1 MREKQL
7 SKRLQAVVSLV
18 TPGRRVADVGCD
30 HAYASI
36 YLMEHGLAKEC
47 IALDVR
53 EGPLERARS
62 NIAAHRLS
70 GQIPTRL
77 GSGLEPVCRGEID
90 TVLMAGMGGILV
102 RDLLEGSRE
111 LSHSLL
117 EWVLQPQSDV
127 ELVRR
132 YIRESGFQIAAE
144 EMVREDGKYYP
155 MFRAV
160 PAEAERAEARKTEAG
175 KTEAET
181 AEAGKAEAGK
191 TEAGKAEAGKAE
203 AETVEYGDGRK
214 EETEEKDRNTKKID
228 QEVWDRFGKLLLQR
242 RHPVLY
248 EYLKGREEH
257 YRQVLLQMQENPA
270 IPQRLEKMAANT
282 EKAKEIQQE
291 AVYVRYALQYWEN
304 KGAKK
309 R

>member
-30 HAYASI
+30 HAYVSI

-53 EGPLERARS
+53 EGPLERARN

-70 GQIPTRL
+70 RQIPTRL
-77 GSGLEPVCRGEID
+77 GSGLEPVCPGEID

-132 YIRESGFQIAAE
+132 YIRESGFQIVAE
-144 EMVREDGKYYP
+144 EMVREDEKYYP

-160 PAEAERAEARKTEAG
+160 PAESE
-175 KTEAET
+175 
-181 AEAGKAEAGK
+181 KA
-191 TEAGKAEAGKAE
+191 
-203 AETVEYGDGRK
+203 EYGDGCMEK
-214 EETEEKDRNTKKID
+214 TEGKDRNTKKID

-257 YRQVLLQMQENPA
+257 YKQVLLQMQENPA
-270 IPQRLEKMAANT
+270 IPERLEKMAANM